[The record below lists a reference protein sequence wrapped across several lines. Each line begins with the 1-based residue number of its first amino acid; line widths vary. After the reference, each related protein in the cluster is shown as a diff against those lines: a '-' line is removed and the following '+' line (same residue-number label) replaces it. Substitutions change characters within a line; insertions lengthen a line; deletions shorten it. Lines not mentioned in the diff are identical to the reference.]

1 MIEYRFASVPK
12 LGENVHSTIEQSA
25 FLTLQLQVP
34 GLHCCISFKIAS
46 STIRSNEMH
55 NGHAA
60 RTIILLGVLVALS
73 GCNKTGTSSAT
84 TSSTNSSA
92 TANSSGQTDAA
103 TGTSSQAAAPAPAAT
118 PAPAPVVIPA
128 GKTLAVTIDQNISTK
143 DNSTGDGF
151 EASLAEPLTV
161 DGNEVLRRGTHL
173 RGTVTESDEAGHVKG
188 AATLAITLSAINSN
202 GQTYEIH
209 TDSYSV
215 QGKARGKRT
224 GIGTGG
230 GAAFGAIIGA
240 LAGGGK
246 GAAIGAAAGGGAG
259 AAGAAYTG
267 DRDVSIPAERLVHF
281 RLTRSVTLSQ

>member
-1 MIEYRFASVPK
+1 
-12 LGENVHSTIEQSA
+12 
-25 FLTLQLQVP
+25 
-34 GLHCCISFKIAS
+34 
-46 STIRSNEMH
+46 MH

-60 RTIILLGVLVALS
+60 RMILMLGVLLALS

-84 TSSTNSSA
+84 TSSANSSA
-92 TANSSGQTDAA
+92 AAANSTAQNDPANSNSPQA
-103 TGTSSQAAAPAPAAT
+103 GTAAPAT
-118 PAPAPVVIPA
+118 APAPVVIPE

-143 DNSTGDGF
+143 DNSSGDRF
-151 EASLAEPLTV
+151 EASLAEPVAV
-161 DGNEVLRRGTHL
+161 DGNEILRRGTHV
-173 RGTVTESDEAGHVKG
+173 RGTITESDEAGHVKG
-188 AATLAITLSAINSN
+188 AATLAITLTSINSN

-209 TDSYSV
+209 TNSYSV

-230 GAAFGAIIGA
+230 GAAFGAIVGA

-281 RLTRSVTLSQ
+281 RLTRSVTLAQ

>member
-1 MIEYRFASVPK
+1 
-12 LGENVHSTIEQSA
+12 
-25 FLTLQLQVP
+25 
-34 GLHCCISFKIAS
+34 
-46 STIRSNEMH
+46 MH

-60 RTIILLGVLVALS
+60 RMMIMLGVLLALS

-84 TSSTNSSA
+84 TSSSNSSAAATNSSA
-92 TANSSGQTDAA
+92 PSDAANSN
-103 TGTSSQAAAPAPAAT
+103 SSQTPASAPAAAAA

-143 DNSTGDGF
+143 DNSVGDHF
-151 EASLAEPLTV
+151 EASLAEPVTV
-161 DGNEVLRRGTHL
+161 DGNEVLRRGTHV
-173 RGTVTESDEAGHVKG
+173 RGTITESDQAGHVKG
-188 AATLAITLSAINSN
+188 AATLAITLTGINSN

-209 TDSYSV
+209 TSSYSV

-230 GAAFGAIIGA
+230 GAAFGAIVGA
-240 LAGGGK
+240 IAGGGK

-267 DRDVSIPAERLVHF
+267 DRDVSIPAEHLVHF
-281 RLTRSVTLSQ
+281 KLTHSVTLSQ

>member
-1 MIEYRFASVPK
+1 
-12 LGENVHSTIEQSA
+12 
-25 FLTLQLQVP
+25 
-34 GLHCCISFKIAS
+34 
-46 STIRSNEMH
+46 MH

-60 RTIILLGVLVALS
+60 RLVLALGVLLALS

-92 TANSSGQTDAA
+92 ASQNDAA
-103 TGTSSQAAAPAPAAT
+103 SSSSQAAASA
-118 PAPAPVVIPA
+118 PAPAPVVIPE

-143 DNSTGDGF
+143 DNSTGDRF
-151 EASLAEPLTV
+151 EASLAEPVTI
-161 DGNEVLRRGTHL
+161 DGNEVLRRGTHV
-173 RGTVTESDEAGHVKG
+173 RGTITESEQAGHVKG
-188 AATLAITLSAINSN
+188 KATLTIALTSINAS

-209 TDSYSV
+209 TTSYTEV
-215 QGKARGKRT
+215 GKARGKRT

-230 GAAFGAIIGA
+230 GAALGAIVGA

-246 GAAIGAAAGGGAG
+246 GAAIGAGAGAGAG

-281 RLTRSVTLSQ
+281 KLTHSVSLSQ

>member
-1 MIEYRFASVPK
+1 
-12 LGENVHSTIEQSA
+12 
-25 FLTLQLQVP
+25 
-34 GLHCCISFKIAS
+34 
-46 STIRSNEMH
+46 MH

-60 RTIILLGVLVALS
+60 RMIILLGVLLTLS
-73 GCNKTGTSSAT
+73 GCNKTGTPSAT

-92 TANSSGQTDAA
+92 AA
-103 TGTSSQAAAPAPAAT
+103 TNPSTPNEASSSSSSPSAASAT
-118 PAPAPVVIPA
+118 PAPAPVVIPE

-143 DNSTGDGF
+143 DNSSGDHF
-151 EASLAEPLTV
+151 EASLAEPVTV
-161 DGNEVLRRGTHL
+161 DGSEVLRRGTHV
-173 RGTVTESDEAGHVKG
+173 RGTVTESEEAGHVKG
-188 AATLAITLSAINSN
+188 AAKLAITLSAINSN
-202 GQTYEIH
+202 GQSFDIH

-230 GAAFGAIIGA
+230 GAAFGAIVGA
-240 LAGGGK
+240 IAGGGK

-281 RLTRSVTLSQ
+281 KLTRSVTLSQ